1 MTFLP
6 PFLPPELLDEMFN
19 ILYNL
24 EIIEEDDFYTWRDK
38 GTENFGK
45 GSAVMVVRS
54 FFDWLQLDGE
64 NPP

>member
-6 PFLPPELLDEMFN
+6 PSLPPELLDEMFN

-24 EIIEEDDFYTWRDK
+24 EIMEEEDFYTWRDK
-38 GTENFGK
+38 GTEKFGK
-45 GSAVMVVRS
+45 GNALMVVKP
-54 FFDWLQLDGE
+54 FFDWLQLDEE